1 MGAIAALFHDSLFV
15 LGVFSLLHGIL
26 PFSLEVDQAFIA
38 ALLTI
43 IGYSNNDTVIVF
55 DRMREF
61 LHIHKDKTEKEIIN
75 MAINST
81 LSRTVITSLLTMVV
95 VLILFLF
102 GGSSIRGFAF
112 ALVVGI
118 IVGTYSSIFIAAPV
132 VYDLAKSLKSESKAE
147 KKHFSRAVK

>member
-1 MGAIAALFHDSLFV
+1 MAALAKEINLSPSL
-15 LGVFSLLHGIL
+15 
-26 PFSLEVDQAFIA
+26 
-38 ALLTI
+38 
-43 IGYSNNDTVIVF
+43 NN
-55 DRMREF
+55 
-61 LHIHKDKTEKEIIN
+61 KTEKEIIN

-147 KKHFSRAVK
+147 KKIVYQDKVF

>member
-1 MGAIAALFHDSLFV
+1 MTSLFV
-15 LGVFSLLHGIL
+15 LGVFSLFHGIL

-81 LSRTVITSLLTMVV
+81 LSRTIITSMLTMVV

-102 GGSSIRGFAF
+102 GGSSIKGFAF